1 MVEVEVVRV
10 ERQRPSSEG
19 PADPPSPTPEVTGPP
34 PGDRDA
40 GLPAGVEGEDR
51 YALVLRARG
60 SARVLHM
67 VIGTPEA
74 AAIEL
79 GRTGQRLPR
88 PMTHDFT
95 SALLEALDD
104 VTVLRVVLTERVE
117 GAYRAAFVLRHGREV
132 VEVDCRPCDAI
143 AVAVRL
149 DVPIVAADPVEALFT
164 AA

>member
-1 MVEVEVVRV
+1 MVEVEVVGV
-10 ERQRPSSEG
+10 ERQATTDERTAEG
-19 PADPPSPTPEVTGPP
+19 PGAGAAAGDPPPD
-34 PGDRDA
+34 PGR
-40 GLPAGVEGEDR
+40 GESA
-51 YALVLRARG
+51 YELVLRTRG
-60 SARVLHM
+60 SGRVLHM
-67 VIGTPEA
+67 AIGTPEA
-74 AAIEL
+74 AAIEQ
-79 GRTGQRLPR
+79 GRSGQRLPR

-95 SALLEALDD
+95 SALIEALDD

-132 VEVDCRPCDAI
+132 VEVDCRPSDAI

>member
-1 MVEVEVVRV
+1 MVEVEVVGV
-10 ERQRPSSEG
+10 ERQAPAG
-19 PADPPSPTPEVTGPP
+19 PAEAAGPVLRAAAP
-34 PGDRDA
+34 AGHPDA
-40 GLPAGVEGEDR
+40 GGPASAEGEQPC
-51 YALVLRARG
+51 ALVLRARG

-67 VIGTPEA
+67 GIDAPEA
-74 AAIEL
+74 TAIEL
-79 GRTGQRLPR
+79 GCLGRRLPR

-95 SALLEALDD
+95 SALIEALDD

-132 VEVDCRPCDAI
+132 VEVDCRPADAI

-149 DVPIVAADPVEALFT
+149 EVPIVAADPVEALFT